1 MLASVHALA
10 SAVQAGSWRAD
21 GGSRERLSV
30 SPADRRSASA
40 LEGAAVETAAGLIF
54 TVKGVVHP
62 PDGVVAYLRYVPDPR
77 GERVRDRGVRGR
89 ERYRRVYSIAEQQEA
104 LTSLGLSYRT
114 DDPVLGVPVEAVP
127 WADVARVYDPRERL
141 QRLRAEGPDSSLA
154 ADALALAELLRAAA
168 GVPPA
173 ALGLTGSLLF
183 DLATSSSDIDL
194 VVYGEHECRAVHAA
208 LARLLDDASAPV
220 ERPRG
225 EELAAIHAVHRED
238 TPLSAADFARL
249 QAGKVNEGRF
259 AGRPYF
265 VRFVKLPAEMPERY
279 GDPRY
284 VPAGRA
290 LVEAR
295 VVDDRDALFTP
306 CRYSIGDVRYL
317 EGARAD
323 DLREVVSF
331 RGRFADQAR
340 AGQRV
345 RAWGAVER
353 VVWREIPETTR
364 LVVGG
369 RLGTTCW
376 GSRATEA
383 GRCVPVTCKRL

>member
-1 MLASVHALA
+1 V
-10 SAVQAGSWRAD
+10 SA
-21 GGSRERLSV
+21 
-30 SPADRRSASA
+30 ADRRGESA
-40 LEGAAVETAAGLIF
+40 LEGAAVETVAGLIF

-62 PDGVVAYLRYVPDPR
+62 PDRVVAYLRYVPDPR
-77 GERVRDRGVRGR
+77 GERVRGR
-89 ERYRRVYSIAEQQEA
+89 ERYRRVYSVAEQEEA
-104 LTSLGLSYRT
+104 LRARGLSYRA
-114 DDPVLGVPVEAVP
+114 DDPAFGVPVDAVP

-141 QRLRAEGPDSSLA
+141 QRLRVVGPDGPLTE
-154 ADALALAELLRAAA
+154 DALALAELLRDAA

-183 DLATSSSDIDL
+183 DLHASSSDIDL
-194 VVYGEHECRAVHAA
+194 VVYGDGECRRVHAA
-208 LARLLDDASAPV
+208 LARLLDDPSSALA
-220 ERPRG
+220 RPRG

-238 TPLSAADFARL
+238 TPLSAVDFTRL

-265 VRFVKLPAEMPERY
+265 VRFVKLPAEVPERY
-279 GDPRY
+279 GDPRF

-306 CRYSIGDVRYL
+306 CRYSLGELRFL
-317 EGARAD
+317 EGARVA

-340 AGQRV
+340 SGQWV
-345 RAWGAVER
+345 RAYGAVER
-353 VVWREIPETTR
+353 VVWRERRETTR

-369 RLGTTCW
+369 RPGDYLLGLE
-376 GSRATEA
+376 GDSARAIFGGDDE
-383 GRCVPVTCKRL
+383 RE